1 MEQFMT
7 WEMLGDYAMFVLA
20 VFSIVAVTKNAWI
33 IKKVPTRAWSIMVS
47 FLLLVIV
54 NLRAGTFGAWDVVM
68 YFINAILI
76 SLNANGLA
84 DINKA
89 GEKNESTK

>member
-1 MEQFMT
+1 MT

-54 NLRAGTFGAWDVVM
+54 DLHAGTFRMWNTVLH
-68 YFINAILI
+68 FINGILI

-84 DINKA
+84 DINKV

>member
-1 MEQFMT
+1 
-7 WEMLGDYAMFVLA
+7 
-20 VFSIVAVTKNAWI
+20 
-33 IKKVPTRAWSIMVS
+33 
-47 FLLLVIV
+47 
-54 NLRAGTFGAWDVVM
+54 M

-89 GEKNESTK
+89 GVKDDTTK

>member
-54 NLRAGTFGAWDVVM
+54 DLHAGTFQMWNTVLH
-68 YFINAILI
+68 FINGILI

-84 DINKA
+84 DINKV